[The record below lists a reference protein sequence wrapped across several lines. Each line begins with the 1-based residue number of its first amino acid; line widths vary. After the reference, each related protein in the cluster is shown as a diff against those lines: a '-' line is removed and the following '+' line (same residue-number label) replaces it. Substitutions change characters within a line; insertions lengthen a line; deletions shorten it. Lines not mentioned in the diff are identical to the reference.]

1 MMILAL
7 LSLTI
12 PTSYARAAA
21 PNLLA
26 ARDWKAEVSRVGSNA
41 AKNAGKKVVEVGG
54 GLAKKAGQQAMKA
67 LDTDGD
73 GEISIVRER
82 MPNQCLR
89 ICRCHHLLSS
99 PVLTLSLS
107 G

>member
-1 MMILAL
+1 
-7 LSLTI
+7 
-12 PTSYARAAA
+12 
-21 PNLLA
+21 
-26 ARDWKAEVSRVGSNA
+26 
-41 AKNAGKKVVEVGG
+41 VGG

>member
-26 ARDWKAEVSRVGSNA
+26 ARDWKAEASRVGSNA
-41 AKNAGKKVVEVGG
+41 AKNAGKKVG